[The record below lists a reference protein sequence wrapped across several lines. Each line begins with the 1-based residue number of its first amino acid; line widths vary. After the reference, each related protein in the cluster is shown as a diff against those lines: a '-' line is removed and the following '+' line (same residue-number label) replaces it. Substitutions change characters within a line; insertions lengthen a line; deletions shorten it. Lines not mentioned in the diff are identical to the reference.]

1 MGTAIQILHPGR
13 HRAAR
18 GDRWA
23 LRRRRMLATG
33 FQGALDDAR
42 RPRRGLS
49 ASVPVQRDQV
59 LDAVADIERL
69 VARLRDADRPV
80 SDEAFAAARELLCDG
95 RSPLYTW
102 AEPGTLRRRVR
113 VICESV
119 E

>member
-42 RPRRGLS
+42 RRGWRI
-49 ASVPVQRDQV
+49 VPQCPF
-59 LDAVADIERL
+59 VAEFIAEHPEYADL
-69 VARLRDADRPV
+69 VAAPTFGHG
-80 SDEAFAAARELLCDG
+80 AG
-95 RSPLYTW
+95 
-102 AEPGTLRRRVR
+102 
-113 VICESV
+113 
-119 E
+119 